1 MFAKTGSLENGIE
14 NGCCNKANKTADFR
28 TRNAD
33 FLTPL
38 CSPRNKSREKLGIQA
53 FGIPKPYDRGTKRI
67 VKNGKFFHLLL
78 RYIAD
83 ALL

>member
-38 CSPRNKSREKLGIQA
+38 CSPYYRGKGCGRLGRNEK
-53 FGIPKPYDRGTKRI
+53 R
-67 VKNGKFFHLLL
+67 FHV
-78 RYIAD
+78 ASD
-83 ALL
+83 SE